1 MNTKTQKEVNKHL
14 FVYYNDIMCMIGT

>member
-14 FVYYNDIMCMIGT
+14 FVYYNDIMFMIGT